1 MKNYKQIR
9 PYHCLKKAYEI
20 GKHIRKIKKNYLSH
34 RTVFFHRKRSWQSI
48 LFYTNTELNN
58 CIFKIYLSLLGYRI
72 SLYFM
77 DLCQFLRFHNPP
89 RRNKKFIN
97 RSRGRDYKNHS
108 IPIDLIDGELIRE
121 INRKLTWIEVTLN
134 DLYIWKRYYLLSS
147 PSSDGKERND
157 HSLLGLGTK
166 GTKSIIIVHESIGL
180 LPRSITRTISRFKA
194 ELTNQSKPL
203 ILREFGLTRYQA
215 LASLQY
221 IGCLI
226 SIPSIISI
234 FFQQYFSEP
243 LIRYWWNN
251 EQSQIFLAPDQ
262 EDKTLEELEGIEELS
277 RLDKIIENSSF
288 GTQSQGLG
296 DGIHEKTIESVKNHN
311 DNSIEI
317 ISHSLTDIIYIITLS
332 GLFIAGEER
341 LVISNSWAQELFYSL
356 SDTMKA
362 FFILLLTDSCIGF
375 HSPHGW
381 ELAIS
386 FFLEHFGFVRDG
398 RIISC
403 FVSTFP
409 VVSDTVLK
417 YLIFRHLNR
426 ISPSIVATYHTM
438 NE

>member
-1 MKNYKQIR
+1 MKNYQQIQ

-34 RTVFFHRKRSWQSI
+34 RTVSFHRKRSWQSI
-48 LFYTNTELNN
+48 VFYTNTELNN

-77 DLCQFLRFHNPP
+77 DLCRFLRFYNPP
-89 RRNKKFIN
+89 RRDKKFLH
-97 RSRGRDYKNHS
+97 RSRVRDYKNHY
-108 IPIDLIDGELIRE
+108 IPTDLIDGELIRE
-121 INRKLTWIEVTLN
+121 INRKLTWIEVTLS
-134 DLYIWKRYYLLSS
+134 DLYIWKRYFLFPS
-147 PSSDGKERND
+147 PSSDGKEIND
-157 HSLLGLGTK
+157 HPLLGTK
-166 GTKSIIIVHESIGL
+166 GTESIIIVHESIGL

-226 SIPSIISI
+226 SIPSIISTL
-234 FFQQYFSEP
+234 FQQYFSEP
-243 LIRYWWNN
+243 WIRYWWNN
-251 EQSQIFLAPDQ
+251 DQSQIFLAPAQ

-277 RLDKIIENSSF
+277 RLDKIIENSFF

-296 DGIHEKTIESVKNHN
+296 NGIHEKTIESVRNSN

-317 ISHSLTDIIYIITLS
+317 ISHSLTDIIYLITLS
-332 GLFIAGEER
+332 GLFVAGEER

-362 FFILLLTDSCIGF
+362 FFILLSTDSCIGF

-403 FVSTFP
+403 SVSTFP

>member
-1 MKNYKQIR
+1 MKNYQQIQ

-20 GKHIRKIKKNYLSH
+20 GKHIRKIKKNYLSY
-34 RTVFFHRKRSWQSI
+34 RTVSFHRKRSWQSI
-48 LFYTNTELNN
+48 VFYTNTELNK

-77 DLCQFLRFHNPP
+77 DLCRFLRFYNP
-89 RRNKKFIN
+89 RRDKKFFH
-97 RSRGRDYKNHS
+97 RSRVRDYKNHY
-108 IPIDLIDGELIRE
+108 IPVDLIDKALIRE
-121 INRKLTWIEVTLN
+121 INRKLTWIEVTLS
-134 DLYIWKRYYLLSS
+134 DLYIWKRYFLFPSS
-147 PSSDGKERND
+147 SSDGEEIND
-157 HSLLGLGTK
+157 HSLLGIK
-166 GTKSIIIVHESIGL
+166 GTESIIIVHESIGL

-194 ELTNQSKPL
+194 ELMNQSKPL

-226 SIPSIISI
+226 SIPSIISTL
-234 FFQQYFSEP
+234 FQQYFSEP
-243 LIRYWWNN
+243 WIRYWWNN
-251 EQSQIFLAPDQ
+251 EQSQIFLAPTQ
-262 EDKTLEELEGIEELS
+262 EDKTLEELERIEELS

-288 GTQSQGLG
+288 GTQLQGLG
-296 DGIHEKTIESVKNHN
+296 DGIHEKTIESVKNRN

-317 ISHSLTDIIYIITLS
+317 ISHSLTDIIYLITLS
-332 GLFIAGEER
+332 GLFVAGEER

-362 FFILLLTDSCIGF
+362 FFILLSTDSCIGF

>member
-1 MKNYKQIR
+1 
-9 PYHCLKKAYEI
+9 
-20 GKHIRKIKKNYLSH
+20 
-34 RTVFFHRKRSWQSI
+34 
-48 LFYTNTELNN
+48 
-58 CIFKIYLSLLGYRI
+58 
-72 SLYFM
+72 M
-77 DLCQFLRFHNPP
+77 DLCRFLRFYNP
-89 RRNKKFIN
+89 RRDKKLFH
-97 RSRGRDYKNHS
+97 RSRVRDYKNHY
-108 IPIDLIDGELIRE
+108 IPVDLIDGALIRE
-121 INRKLTWIEVTLN
+121 INRKLTWIEVTLS
-134 DLYIWKRYYLLSS
+134 DLYIWKRYFLFPSS
-147 PSSDGKERND
+147 SSDGEEIND
-157 HSLLGLGTK
+157 HSLLGMK
-166 GTKSIIIVHESIGL
+166 GTESIIIVHESIGL

-194 ELTNQSKPL
+194 ELMNQSKPL

-226 SIPSIISI
+226 SIPSIISTL
-234 FFQQYFSEP
+234 FQQYFSEP
-243 LIRYWWNN
+243 WIRYWWNN
-251 EQSQIFLAPDQ
+251 EQSQIFLAPTQ
-262 EDKTLEELEGIEELS
+262 EDKTLEELERIEELS

-288 GTQSQGLG
+288 GTQLQGLG
-296 DGIHEKTIESVKNHN
+296 DGIHEKTIESVKNRN

-317 ISHSLTDIIYIITLS
+317 ISHSLTDIIYLITLS
-332 GLFIAGEER
+332 GLFVAGEER

-362 FFILLLTDSCIGF
+362 FFILLSTDSCIGF